1 MDPEESLAWSDLQE
15 DLVNLECLEK
25 QDDRDPREL
34 LV

>member
-1 MDPEESLAWSDLQE
+1 LDPEESLAWLDLQE